1 MAAETGLVLTKGRIT
16 PRLYVYKIVWISVE
30 ASPEIDFEET
40 LGGTDVRIFS
50 VVTIP
55 DAVDTPTTGYDVD
68 LWDQGEYDVFGG
80 KVTGCSDTDT
90 ERWDVYEGSDGQ
102 EWPPLLNVADG
113 YGSLKLAD
121 TGGAADPNEVSG
133 TILIYTSK

>member
-1 MAAETGLVLTKGRIT
+1 MAAETGYVLTTDRIT
-16 PRLYVYKIVWISVE
+16 PRLYLYQIVWISVE
-30 ASPEIDFEET
+30 ASPEMTITES
-40 LGGTDVRIFS
+40 LGGTDVRIYS

-55 DAVDTPTTGYDVD
+55 DGDDTPTTGYDVD

-90 ERWDVYEGSDGQ
+90 ERWDVYEGADGR
-102 EWPPLLNVADG
+102 EWPPRLHIGAG
-113 YGSLKLAD
+113 YGHLKLAD
-121 TGGAADPNEVSG
+121 TGGAADPDEVSG